1 MLGIAY
7 SKGEICT
14 KNDYKALSWFR
25 ESVRNG
31 NPVSY
36 LNAAE
41 LLEGDRFKNK
51 LFALVNYLG
60 AYQHGAFF
68 LREKIQGLREDLISN
83 EGFRIPE
90 VRFVE
95 QKDL

>member
-1 MLGIAY
+1 MLGIAFT
-7 SKGEICT
+7 KGEICA
-14 KNDYKALSWFR
+14 KNEYKALSWFR

-36 LNAAE
+36 LNAGE
-41 LLEGDRFKNK
+41 LLEGEHFKNK

-60 AYQHGAFF
+60 AYQHGGFF
-68 LREKIQGLREDLISN
+68 LKEKIETLRQELIDI

-90 VRFVE
+90 IRFVE
-95 QKDL
+95 SKNL